1 MENPPTRLARVRFF
15 VLHLGGGFAWH
26 GVVGGEGGRGGLHG
40 FAWVGG
46 VIADLCKGYM

>member
-1 MENPPTRLARVRFF
+1 MAW
-15 VLHLGGGFAWH
+15 LGG
-26 GVVGGEGGRGGLHG
+26 GGEGGVLHG